1 MPEAYYCF
9 NCIYYFSLIQ
19 YIFAV
24 KLLGKVEV
32 RGRKPLFTNLCGYAA
47 KEKGISAPDN
57 GFLLN

>member
-24 KLLGKVEV
+24 KLLGKVGV
-32 RGRKPLFTNLCGYAA
+32 RGRNPLFTNLCGYAA
-47 KEKGISAPDN
+47 KEKGISAP
-57 GFLLN
+57 G